1 MLYDEFSAINKESRI
16 QEILS
21 PPLWFPYYSVLRTAF
36 CKKWLALIIL
46 DPEFK
51 EKEVS
56 IDKLYQSL
64 LYEWEL
70 HHYSNHI
77 RGIPI
82 PTPPHLYQLEDAVK
96 YFYYKQ
102 VVIETIR
109 PSTKYI
115 FSAYPRRLPSQKQ
128 SPPPK
133 RVNGVL
139 YAISSIFKVL
149 TGEESKD

>member
-21 PPLWFPYYSVLRTAF
+21 PPLWFPDYSILRTTF

-56 IDKLYQSL
+56 MDELYQSL
-64 LYEWEL
+64 LYDWEL
-70 HHYSNHI
+70 HHYSNYI

-82 PTPPHLYQLEDAVK
+82 PNPPTLSQLDDAAK

-102 VVIETIR
+102 VEIEAIR

-115 FSAYPRRLPSQKQ
+115 SSAYPRRLPSQKQ

-133 RVNGVL
+133 RVNKVL